1 MKLKYIPLGALAVI
15 GAGEVIRRVVQG
27 TAWALSAWGGWDA
40 TEATQA
46 APWLCA
52 AVAAGLAISLY
63 NLHQDNQRYKRQS
76 YGHIDRTHAR
86 TEEPEYRKNRR
97 GA

>member
-1 MKLKYIPLGALAVI
+1 MKLKHFTIGALALI
-15 GAGEVIRRVVQG
+15 GVGEIIRRVVQG

-63 NLHQDNQRYKRQS
+63 NLHEDNQYYKRQS
-76 YGHIDRTHAR
+76 YGKVDCSAYREQK
-86 TEEPEYRKNRR
+86 EEHS
-97 GA
+97 A

>member
-1 MKLKYIPLGALAVI
+1 MKLKHFTIGALALI
-15 GAGEVIRRVVQG
+15 GAGEIIRRVVQG

-40 TEATQA
+40 TEATRA

-52 AVAAGLAISLY
+52 AVAAGLAMSLY
-63 NLHQDNQRYKRQS
+63 GMYQDNQQYKRQS
-76 YGHIDRTHAR
+76 YGKVDCSTYRQ
-86 TEEPEYRKNRR
+86 EERK

>member
-1 MKLKYIPLGALAVI
+1 MKLKHFTLGALALI
-15 GAGEVIRRVVQG
+15 GAGEIIRWVVQG

-40 TEATQA
+40 TEATRA

-63 NLHQDNQRYKRQS
+63 DMYQDNQQYKRQS
-76 YGHIDRTHAR
+76 YGKVDCSAYREQK
-86 TEEPEYRKNRR
+86 EEHS
-97 GA
+97 A